1 VNQTKARI
9 LHVDDHQ
16 DTRLLIAALLAQC
29 GYGVM
34 TAGTVAEGIQLAT
47 EISFDL
53 CILDVRLPDG
63 NGVALCQQICK
74 LQPDVPTLYYSAYA
88 DEADQ
93 KRALSTCG
101 DGYLKKP
108 ICIAEL
114 EEAIVDLL
122 DKHRQRKRPKTVCEV

>member
-1 VNQTKARI
+1 
-9 LHVDDHQ
+9 
-16 DTRLLIAALLAQC
+16 
-29 GYGVM
+29 M

-63 NGVALCQQICK
+63 NGVALCQQIRK
-74 LQPDVPTLYYSAYA
+74 LQPGVPTLYYSAYA